1 MRKEKLITR
10 TIYLTDF
17 QIMVANTTDRT
28 VSTTCC
34 TIPSADSMNEKQLN
48 KAIADQLPEN
58 TVLVMI
64 ENQTVREQLYGM
76 TEQDFM
82 KYAKVMSPRSTKEE

>member
-17 QIMVANTTDRT
+17 QIMVANTTDRKVT
-28 VSTTCC
+28 TTCC
-34 TIPSADSMNEKQLN
+34 TIPSADSLTEKQLN
-48 KAIADQLPEN
+48 AAITEQLSEN

-82 KYAKVMSPRSTKEE
+82 KYAKIMPPRTTKE